1 MTKTISSVIF
11 GLALISLVAPRQ
23 ADATPT
29 LQFSDGTTTITVA
42 DGAVLDLFGSPGGVT
57 FIGAVGNWNVNVTT
71 GLTKPTLGSSTDPH
85 LNVSSVN
92 SKSSGSSTLTIK
104 FSEVGFSFP
113 TDTWAAIISGIQTT
127 GGVQYSTY
135 LDAGNALFGTTTPLT
150 DCGCLI
156 GSPAFGNTQ
165 ISGPA
170 GGPLFSLT
178 QKITLSSSGGTFK
191 SFNADLAPVAAP
203 VPEPASLL
211 LLGSGLIGLS
221 GFGFWRRKNTQA

>member
-1 MTKTISSVIF
+1 MNKTISSVIF

-29 LQFSDGTTTITVA
+29 LELSDGTTTITVA
-42 DGAVLDLFGSPGGVT
+42 DGAVLDLFGAPGGVT

-71 GLTKPTLGSSTDPH
+71 GLTKPTLGSSTDPR

-113 TDTWAAIISGIQTT
+113 PNTWAAIISGIQTT

-150 DCGCLI
+150 NCGCLI
-156 GSPAFGNTQ
+156 GSPAFANTQ
-165 ISGPA
+165 ISGAA

-191 SFNADLAPVAAP
+191 SFNANLQP